1 MGGGTGRQSWPGC
14 WRGDDLMPASGGP
27 LPFGAWLCLVLLL
40 GVPLQAPRLWAAEP
54 APKSVEPAD
63 ADLIEFLGSVD
74 SDDEGWKQ
82 YLARTSART
91 PVVVKKQPPPPP
103 PPSSAP
109 VKEGTKGDS

>member
-1 MGGGTGRQSWPGC
+1 MTATGGLRPV
-14 WRGDDLMPASGGP
+14 R
-27 LPFGAWLCLVLLL
+27 AWVCLGLLL
-40 GVPLQAPRLWAAEP
+40 GVPLQPLLLRAAEP
-54 APKSVEPAD
+54 ATKDVEPAD

-91 PVVVKKQPPPPP
+91 PVVKKQSPPPAP

-109 VKEGTKGDS
+109 VKEGMKGDS